1 MQVERVQK
9 WVLSTLLTTVLF
21 IFAGGLAVL
30 GQHLPD
36 RNGADVGLVVIAAL
50 IGITAIL
57 GIRVINARPLLT
69 PWLAL
74 GVVPALLGMY
84 VGRSTS

>member
-9 WVLSTLLTTVLF
+9 WVMSTLLTTVMF
-21 IFAGGLAVL
+21 IFAFGLSLL

-36 RNGADVGLVVIAAL
+36 NPGADVGLVVIGAA

-57 GIRVINARPLLT
+57 AVRVINERRLLT
-69 PWLAL
+69 PWLLL
-74 GVVPALLGMY
+74 GVVPALLGWY
-84 VGRSTS
+84 VGRAT